1 MGYLTPLDERKD
13 KQMNTVISILL
24 GILVLGGAVFAW
36 LLVRYYRGRRKAAAL
51 YAAMDKSRTGG
62 GRLDLGTVGH
72 LTILPLVDFYAAEQ
86 PAGLE
91 TEAGVAYLIRADDK
105 TILFDLGF
113 NRLMQDEPLLLRN
126 MQRLGVDPASVD
138 FIVNSHPH
146 MDHLSGSKWQAVAGR
161 LAGKPFYST
170 VPLERPGLTN
180 LTVQQAQVL
189 SPGVGTTGPL
199 PVQLFLLGYTLEQSL
214 VVNVAG
220 KGLVVI
226 VGCGHPGVER
236 ILERASQIFQQPIYG
251 IIGGL
256 HLLVS
261 GDRSGMRFP
270 IQKWLGSAEPPWNP
284 TGEAGVYS
292 AIEKMK
298 AQGIQLVSL
307 SAHDSC
313 EWTLGTFE
321 RSFGENYQPLRVGE
335 EISIASG

>member
-1 MGYLTPLDERKD
+1 
-13 KQMNTVISILL
+13 MNAVIAFLL
-24 GILVLGGAVFAW
+24 GILLLGGVVFAW
-36 LLVRYYRGRRKAAAL
+36 LLLRYSRGRRKAAAF
-51 YAAMDKSRTGG
+51 YAAMENSKTGEAQ
-62 GRLDLGTVGH
+62 LDLGTVGQ
-72 LTILPLVDFYAAEQ
+72 LSILPLVDFYAAEQ

-91 TEAGVAYLIRADDK
+91 TEAGVAYLIRADDI

-113 NRLMQDEPLLLRN
+113 NRLMQEEPLLLRN
-126 MQRLGVDPASVD
+126 MQRLGVDPASID

-146 MDHLSGSKWQAVAGR
+146 MDHISGSKWQAVAGR
-161 LAGKPFYST
+161 LAGKTFYST
-170 VPLERPGLTN
+170 VPLERQGLNN
-180 LTVQQAQVL
+180 LTIQQARIL
-189 SPGVGTTGPL
+189 APGVGTTGPL

-220 KGLVVI
+220 KGLIVI
-226 VGCGHPGVER
+226 VGCGHPGIER

-251 IIGGL
+251 VIGGL

-270 IQKWLGSAEPPWNP
+270 IQKWLGSAELPWNP
-284 TGEAGVYS
+284 TGEGVVYG

-298 AQGIQLVSL
+298 ARGIRLVSL

-321 RSFGENYQPLRVGE
+321 RSFGENYQPLKVGE

>member
-1 MGYLTPLDERKD
+1 
-13 KQMNTVISILL
+13 MNTVIIIFL
-24 GILVLGGAVFAW
+24 GILVLGGVVFAW
-36 LLVRYYRGRRKAAAL
+36 LLIRFYRGTLKAAAF
-51 YAAMDKSRTGG
+51 YAATENSKTGG
-62 GRLDLGTVGH
+62 AQLDLGTVEQ
-72 LTILPLVDFYAAEQ
+72 LSILPLVDFYASEQ

-91 TEAGVAYLIRADDK
+91 TEPGVAYLIRADGT
-105 TILFDLGF
+105 TILFDLGY
-113 NRLMQDEPLLLRN
+113 NRLMQEEPLLLRN

-170 VPLERPGLTN
+170 VPLERQGLNN
-180 LTVQQAQVL
+180 LTIQQARIL
-189 SPGVGTTGPL
+189 APGVGTTGPL

-214 VVNVAG
+214 VVNVAE

-226 VGCGHPGVER
+226 VGCGHPGIER
-236 ILERASQIFQQPIYG
+236 ILERACQIFQQPIYG
-251 IIGGL
+251 VIGGL

-270 IQKWLGSAEPPWNP
+270 IQKWLGSAELPWNP
-284 TGEAGVYS
+284 TGEGVVYG

-298 AQGIQLVSL
+298 ARGIRLVSL

-321 RSFGENYQPLRVGE
+321 RSFGENYQPLKVGE